1 MPITQPDLGLAAEGC
16 KNQIM
21 TNKINHSE
29 AEVEAPQIRRPRFWV
44 GPLLAGCCFS
54 LGYGITHRLVTL
66 QTNPEPP
73 RQPELF
79 AGLEFPGQSLAAMRR
94 SEGTTESL
102 VVDVAAIE
110 AKAEAERQAKAKAE
124 EQARLQAEL
133 AREQELALQAPLPEP
148 SWTAP
153 AWTEEPEQP
162 SLQEPLLEP
171 AALIEQAVDP
181 TVDPFN
187 PMDPLLE
194 VTTPEVSVDS
204 NDFFVPVEPIAAPA
218 P

>member
-1 MPITQPDLGLAAEGC
+1 MTQTP
-16 KNQIM
+16 
-21 TNKINHSE
+21 NHSE
-29 AEVEAPQIRRPRFWV
+29 ANGDVPRTRRPRFWV

-66 QTNPEPP
+66 KTNPEPP
-73 RQPELF
+73 RQPEPF

-133 AREQELALQAPLPEP
+133 ARQQELALQAPLSGP

-153 AWTEEPEQP
+153 AWTEPEQP
-162 SLQEPLLEP
+162 WPQDSLPEP
-171 AALIEQAVDP
+171 AALIEPTLDP
-181 TVDPFN
+181 SVDPFN
-187 PMDPLLE
+187 PMDPLLD

>member
-1 MPITQPDLGLAAEGC
+1 MTQTP
-16 KNQIM
+16 
-21 TNKINHSE
+21 NHSE
-29 AEVEAPQIRRPRFWV
+29 AKGDVPQTRRPRFWV

-73 RQPELF
+73 RQPEPF

-110 AKAEAERQAKAKAE
+110 AKEAAERQAKAKAE

-133 AREQELALQAPLPEP
+133 ARQQELALQAPLSEP

-153 AWTEEPEQP
+153 AWTEPEQP
-162 SLQEPLLEP
+162 WPQDSLPEP
-171 AALIEQAVDP
+171 AALIEPTLDP
-181 TVDPFN
+181 SVDPFN
-187 PMDPLLE
+187 PIDPLLD

>member
-1 MPITQPDLGLAAEGC
+1 MTQIL
-16 KNQIM
+16 
-21 TNKINHSE
+21 NHSE
-29 AEVEAPQIRRPRFWV
+29 AKSEVPQTRRPRFWV

-73 RQPELF
+73 RQPEPF

-133 AREQELALQAPLPEP
+133 ARQQELALQAPLSEP

-153 AWTEEPEQP
+153 AWTEPEQP
-162 SLQEPLLEP
+162 WPQDSLPEP
-171 AALIEQAVDP
+171 AALIEPTLDP
-181 TVDPFN
+181 SVDPFN
-187 PMDPLLE
+187 PIDPLLD